1 MEKAL
6 RLTVENAE
14 AGERLDVFIAARLKG
29 FTRSRVKTLFD
40 GSRVTVNGKA
50 GKPGLR
56 VKGADAVDVLVPPER
71 IHTVAPEEV
80 PLDILYEDS
89 DIIVVN
95 KPSGMTT
102 HPGAGRSTGT
112 LVNALLGHTK
122 DLSLLGGPLRAGI
135 VHRLDKD
142 TTGAIVAAKNDSSH
156 LALSRQFKEH
166 TAGRTYLALVWGGV
180 RDMEG
185 VVDMPIGRDIAHRK
199 KISPRA
205 RKKRTAVTR
214 YKVLKRFPLLTLLE
228 LKLETG
234 RTHQIRVHLNAINH
248 PVVGDQTYGK
258 RCVPP
263 AMEKGAADLLKKI
276 KRQCLHARTL
286 ELAHPSTGKLMEFQ
300 APLPEDFEEI
310 LKTLEGG

>member
-1 MEKAL
+1 MEKTL
-6 RLTVENAE
+6 RLTVESTE
-14 AGERLDVFIAARLKG
+14 AGERLDVFIAARLRG

-71 IHTVAPEEV
+71 IHTVEPEEV
-80 PLDILYEDS
+80 PLEILYEDS
-89 DIIVVN
+89 DIIAVN
-95 KPSGMTT
+95 KPAGMTT
-102 HPGAGRSTGT
+102 HPGAGRTTGT

-156 LALSRQFKEH
+156 LALSKQFKEH

-214 YKVLKRFPLLTLLE
+214 YRVLKRFPLLTLLE

-263 AMEKGAADLLKKI
+263 AMEKEAADLLKKI

-286 ELAHPSTGKLMEFQ
+286 TLTHPSTGKLMEFQ

>member
-1 MEKAL
+1 MEKTL
-6 RLTVENAE
+6 RLTVESTE
-14 AGERLDVFIAARLKG
+14 AGERLDVFIAARLRG

-71 IHTVAPEEV
+71 VHTVEPEDV
-80 PLDILYEDS
+80 PLEILYEDA

-95 KPSGMTT
+95 KPAGMTT
-102 HPGAGRSTGT
+102 HPGAGRSAGT

-156 LALSRQFKEH
+156 LALSKQFKDH
-166 TAGRTYLALVWGGV
+166 TAGRTYLALVWGAV

-234 RTHQIRVHLNAINH
+234 RTHQIRVHMNAINH

-263 AMEKGAADLLKKI
+263 VMEKEAADLLKKI

-286 ELAHPSTGKLMEFQ
+286 ELTHPSTGKLMEFQ

-310 LKTLEGG
+310 LRTLEGR